1 MKEKGFNRGA
11 YMAVITVITVCSIF
25 LGSLIHLGGLLWRIP
40 GLSALRPGPAGEGTV
55 SGVETLESFGA
66 AKIELDAGT
75 LTIVKGTEYSLEFDG
90 YPSGKTPQ
98 CEYKGDTLVI
108 TQKMG
113 RGFNLKS
120 MGNLNCSVTLT
131 IPEDINPNMDI
142 KLALG
147 GVDISDLAFGTMV
160 LDLDMGSCV
169 LSDCSMS
176 GCTVD
181 ADMGSC
187 TFTNCSMFGC
197 NMDADMGEIT
207 LKNCSFTDGT
217 FDADMGNIKLT
228 DAAFTSA
235 ECNADMGNVEVSGS
249 FTDLKADCSMGS
261 VKVTTDKGS
270 ENASMDLKTDMGK
283 VTVNGENRG
292 SEYKK

>member
-11 YMAVITVITVCSIF
+11 YMAVITVITVCSII

-40 GLSALRPGPAGEGTV
+40 GLTRFGGAPGEGTV
-55 SGVETLESFGA
+55 SGTDTIGTFGA
-66 AKIELDAGT
+66 ANIELEAGA
-75 LTIVKGTEYSLEFDG
+75 LTIVKGDEYKLEFDG
-90 YPSGKTPQ
+90 YPQGKEPHW
-98 CEYKGDTLVI
+98 EMKGDTLVI

-131 IPEDINPNMDI
+131 IPEEITPNMDI
-142 KLALG
+142 KLVMG
-147 GVDISDLAFGTMV
+147 GADISDLAFGTMV

-228 DAAFTSA
+228 DAEFASA
-235 ECNADMGNVEVSGS
+235 DCNADMGNVEVSGS

-261 VKVTTDKGS
+261 VKVTTDAGS

-283 VTVNGENRG
+283 ITVNGENRG

>member
-1 MKEKGFNRGA
+1 MKEKSFNRGA
-11 YMAVITVITVCSIF
+11 YMAVITVITVCSII
-25 LGSLIHLGGLLWRIP
+25 LGSLIHLGGLFWRIP
-40 GLSALRPGPAGEGTV
+40 GVFGFGSHVGEGTI
-55 SGVETLESFGA
+55 SGVDSIGTFAA
-66 AKIELDAGT
+66 AKIEMDAGT
-75 LTIVKGTEYSLEFDG
+75 LTIVKGSEYKLEFDG
-90 YPSGKTPQ
+90 YPQGKEPHW
-98 CEYKGDTLVI
+98 EMKGDTLVL

-113 RGFNLKS
+113 KGLNLKT

-131 IPEDINPNMDI
+131 IPENANPDMDI
-142 KLALG
+142 RLAMG
-147 GVDISDLAFGTMV
+147 SADISDLAFGTMS
-160 LDLDMGSCV
+160 LDLDMGSCQ

-176 GCTVD
+176 GCIVD

-187 TFTNCSMFGC
+187 TFTDCSMLGC

-207 LKNCSFTDGT
+207 LKSCSFTDGT

-235 ECNADMGNVEVSGS
+235 DCNSDMGNVAVSGS
-249 FTDLKADCSMGS
+249 FSDLKAECSMGT
-261 VKVTTDKGS
+261 VKVTTDAGS